1 MPSHF
6 PTQPA
11 ELTASWLSQ
20 TLGYEIHDFDVQP
33 FAEGAGIIGQVVRV
47 QLDGRQP
54 FGSLVAKF
62 PSPSEANRAVAHTY
76 DMYGREIGFYRTIA
90 NQVSIRTPKC
100 YFADFDDSTQNFVL
114 LMEDLRDFEIG
125 DQVKGCSLENA
136 CQIISSTAR
145 LHASAWQPDHL
156 NLVSHNNPAQRDGM
170 IAGFN
175 MGWPAVVNAF
185 RDLIPDAAM
194 RAGDK
199 MASATPW
206 LLQEICA
213 PPVCLAHADVR
224 LDNVFFGAGE
234 IALVDWQSVCTSA
247 PEQDLA
253 YFLTQSVPLESV
265 LHMTSKASTTKNFAP
280 TASTIHE
287 QPSSADTRSRPST
300 CSITRSSSLARSTL
314 VTNADRRSRALSLT
328 AVSHRSMRWALST
341 CYETPC
347 GRRYS
352 FGSLTDAHSQGLCPR
367 TLRTRA
373 GCRLA
378 RSN

>member
-1 MPSHF
+1 MTSHRNSKAMPSHF

-136 CQIISSTAR
+136 RQIISSIAR

-156 NLVSHNNPAQRDGM
+156 NLVSHNNSAQRDGM

-175 MGWPAVVNAF
+175 MGWPAIVNAF

-206 LLQEICA
+206 LLQEMCA

-265 LHMTSKASTTKNFAP
+265 LAHDLKGFYYQELRAHGIDYPRTTFERRYKVAALYLLNYAVIIAG
-280 TASTIHE
+280 TLDLGNERGQALARTLLGG
-287 QPSSADTRSRPST
+287 
-300 CSITRSSSLARSTL
+300 SLA
-314 VTNADRRSRALSLT
+314 SLDEMG
-328 AVSHRSMRWALST
+328 AFDL
-341 CYETPC
+341 
-347 GRRYS
+347 
-352 FGSLTDAHSQGLCPR
+352 L
-367 TLRTRA
+367 
-373 GCRLA
+373 
-378 RSN
+378 